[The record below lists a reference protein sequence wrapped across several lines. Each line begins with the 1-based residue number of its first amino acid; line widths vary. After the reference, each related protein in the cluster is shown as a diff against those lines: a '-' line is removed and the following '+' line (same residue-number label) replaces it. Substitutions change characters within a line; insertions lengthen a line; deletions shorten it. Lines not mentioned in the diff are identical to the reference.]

1 MKIIFKSVFILA
13 LFVFASQPTLAQK
26 QIDAKSRMILDN
38 MKKVVGSYDDFR
50 SKKDVQFD
58 YIYDNFDAG
67 KDVSE
72 EKFIIAGESTW
83 AKYSVHQRN
92 VLPGQEGVVEQ
103 SLING
108 KAQITLNGKFVTDA
122 KAVGGTVFIREV
134 NPFWFSMIYKL
145 EDGSTM
151 YKHLGTEDVDGQ
163 SYDKVS
169 LTYDNG
175 MTGKAADDEYIL
187 YFNQKTHLLDL
198 FYFSLP
204 AMGVNDPI
212 IKMTHSYEVIDGI
225 HVPTVRRSYAPNPET
240 GEYTLNGEYTFKNVK
255 FNNGFKESDFV
266 LTEK

>member
-1 MKIIFKSVFILA
+1 MKTIFKSVIMLA
-13 LFVFASQPTLAQK
+13 LFGIASQSAIAQK

-50 SKKDVQFD
+50 KMKDVQFD

-67 KDVSE
+67 KDVSQ

-83 AKYSVHQRN
+83 AKYTVHQRN
-92 VLPGQEGVVEQ
+92 VLPGKEGMVEQ

-108 KAQITLNGKFVTDA
+108 KAQITLNGKFVTDEQ
-122 KAVGGTVFIREV
+122 AVGGTVFIREV

-145 EDGSTM
+145 EDASTM
-151 YKHLGTEDVDGQ
+151 YTYLGTEDVDGK

-169 LTYDNG
+169 LKYENS

-204 AMGVNDPI
+204 AFGVNDPI
-212 IKMTHSYEVIDGI
+212 LKMVHNYEVIDGI
-225 HVPTVRRSYAPNPET
+225 YVPTVRRSYGPNPQT
-240 GEYTLNGEYTFKNVK
+240 GEYALNGEYTFKNVK
-255 FNNGFKESDFV
+255 FKNGFKESDFV